1 MYVSFKNR
9 DGEWE
14 QNGRFFNGYTEESFH
29 SLLEEHAEL
38 VPISI
43 WTTDDARPNR
53 VNEKW
58 LNALLLKRTS

>member
-9 DGEWE
+9 DSEWE

-29 SLLEEHAEL
+29 DLLGKHEPL

-43 WTTDDARPNR
+43 WTTNDARPNR
-53 VNEKW
+53 AVLMPSK
-58 LNALLLKRTS
+58 